1 MSQLSLDLFVNT
13 QRDFE
18 SRQFHI
24 LGEIQKVRKG
34 FAQNKIY
41 PSLSELIELYLT
53 LKKIATQAGDI
64 RLAMPGRITG
74 LDLDAKKV
82 IYEPHDMNSDD
93 LREVEELINWSL
105 PHIQH
110 AVEEGQTI
118 YNFVDEHLQ
127 VSEVGLLPSY
137 VEEGYLLVP
146 DMGLNLLHVFR
157 YEVTIFSGP
166 GEKYRNLKTL
176 GLKTMPL
183 SLIASAP
190 WTLKEALIREYQELP
205 NPATYI
211 FSTDIDFPFA
221 ETLLP
226 VAKRKLLR
234 QIYS

>member
-1 MSQLSLDLFVNT
+1 MSQLTLDLFVNT
-13 QRDFE
+13 QRDYE

-24 LGEIQKVRKG
+24 LGELQKVRKG

-41 PSLSELIELYLT
+41 PSLSELIELYHT
-53 LKKIATQAGDI
+53 LRKIAAQAGDI
-64 RLAMPGRITG
+64 RLAMPGRIVG
-74 LDLDAKKV
+74 LDLDEKRV
-82 IYEPHDMNSDD
+82 IYEPHEMSNDD

-105 PHIQH
+105 PYIQH

-118 YNFVDEHLQ
+118 YNFVDEHLRLA
-127 VSEVGLLPSY
+127 EVGLLPSY

-146 DMGLNLLHVFR
+146 DMGQNLLHVFR
-157 YEVTIFSGP
+157 YEVSIFTGP
-166 GEKYRNLKTL
+166 DQRYRNLKTT

-183 SLIASAP
+183 SLIAAAP
-190 WTLKEALIREYQELP
+190 WSLKEALIREYQELP

-211 FSTDIDFPFA
+211 FSTDIEFPFA
-221 ETLLP
+221 ETVLP